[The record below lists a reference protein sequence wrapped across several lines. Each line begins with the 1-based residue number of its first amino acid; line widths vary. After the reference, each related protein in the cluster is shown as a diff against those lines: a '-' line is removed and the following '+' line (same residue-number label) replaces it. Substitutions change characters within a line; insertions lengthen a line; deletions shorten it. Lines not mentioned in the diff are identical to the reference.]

1 MRHSSAPSSLC
12 ILIPDGGFRHTVKV
26 VRSLARSSLAP
37 SVSVHVCAEDPPPRS
52 LPLSR
57 HVAAVHPLANDL
69 TDEEHVQAVLAI
81 AKRIGADVLFPLSV
95 HERMRFARHQR
106 EVEQQVAL
114 VPGSDPETLAITR
127 DKWKLATFMAA
138 HNIPHPPTISLEP
151 VSTLPE
157 RLEAV
162 PFPVVVKTTIGE
174 NGVHIFRF
182 EEPSEVLT
190 FAETKGETWREYMV
204 QSYIE
209 GSDIDYSVLA
219 VDGHVLAYT
228 IQQGMVP
235 SEHEE
240 FGPPSLIEFVHDPLV
255 EAVGHK
261 LIQDL
266 GLSGLAHV
274 DLRYDPERASVYVLE
289 INTRIWGSVLG
300 SLRAGVNFS
309 DLACR
314 VALERPISD
323 VPYDEIQYAVGEPS
337 LGRVREALRHGIP
350 LRQSCMAFGVDDP
363 LPDLL
368 HLYRTNR
375 EWLSTYWRGEEK
387 QQEGSPAAEGQ
398 TPRRQ
403 GRGDEHPQPLEPVA
417 EKEAGEP
424 SVVRSP

>member
-1 MRHSSAPSSLC
+1 MRHSPDSSSLC
-12 ILIPDGGFRHTVKV
+12 ILIPDGGFKQTLKV

-37 SVSVHVCAEDPPPRS
+37 SVSVHVCAEDPLPRS
-52 LPLSR
+52 LRLSR
-57 HVAAVHPLANDL
+57 HVAAIHRLADDL

-95 HERMRFARHQR
+95 NERVLFARHQN
-106 EVEQQVAL
+106 EVEGQVAL

-127 DKWKLATFMAA
+127 DKWKLVSFMAA
-138 HNIPHPPTISLEP
+138 HDIPHPPTIRLEP

-157 RLEAV
+157 RLQTV
-162 PFPVVVKTTIGE
+162 PFPVVVKTTIGA

-182 EEPSEVLT
+182 EEPSEVLR

-219 VDGHVLAYT
+219 VDGYVLAYT

-235 SEHEE
+235 SEHEG

-261 LIQDL
+261 LVRDL
-266 GLSGLAHV
+266 GLTGLAHM
-274 DLRYDPERASVYVLE
+274 DLRYDTERASVYVLE

-314 VALERPISD
+314 VALERPISK

-337 LGRVREALRHGIP
+337 LERVREALRHGIS
-350 LRQSCMAFGVDDP
+350 LRRSCMSFGVDDP

-375 EWLSTYWRGEEK
+375 EWLSTYWGGEED
-387 QQEGSPAAEGQ
+387 QAESSAAGGQ

-403 GRGDEHPQPLEPVA
+403 DRGDEHLQSLKPAA
-417 EKEAGEP
+417 EEAADP
-424 SVVRSP
+424 SVVHSP